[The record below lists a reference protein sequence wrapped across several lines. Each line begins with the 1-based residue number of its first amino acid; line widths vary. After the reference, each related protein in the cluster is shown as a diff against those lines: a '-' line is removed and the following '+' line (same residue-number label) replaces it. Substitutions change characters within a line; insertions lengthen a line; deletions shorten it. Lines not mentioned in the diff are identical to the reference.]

1 MPPRPEKGRSSFQS
15 KALSFIIPLF
25 QQVHKNLRL
34 GSALQLAVQQTR
46 GFFRADGCILLFHDP
61 SKKAL
66 RMVKSPGLE
75 PAFARALYAISA
87 RIFRPIRKEKFDRDF
102 PKLTYDLQMASRKK
116 GWESVICSPLRPDG
130 KSIGILLLLSRK
142 PRRYGSAEASLLTA
156 IADELAIAIHHA
168 LTREQLKSQLKQVMT
183 LRHMERS
190 SRDFLDHIFSA
201 SVDPIFVTDL
211 QGHITLASKG
221 AEDYWGISSKEIRR
235 RKVSD
240 FYAEGDLE
248 AQRIMKILRANGSLA
263 NEELEL
269 INKDGQRLTALLSAS
284 LLRDDHGNAVGTLA
298 ILKDMSDLKKR
309 LNLAQETEE
318 RYHRLFDSVNDAIF
332 SLDRE
337 GFFTTFNRMLLQ
349 MTGYS
354 EKELRGFHFSKIVH
368 PEDLR
373 SMADDFETVM
383 QGGDAP
389 ERYTFRMV
397 NKEGKIIYLEGN
409 LRRAREKE
417 KIVGILGVLR
427 DVTEQVQLEK
437 ELLELSITDGLTGLY
452 NLRHFYAELD
462 KEMERAR
469 RQRTPLSLLLFDLDA
484 FKAYNDI
491 HGHLEGDKVL
501 RNVAEAVRSAI
512 RKMDSAYRYGGD
524 EFTVILPG
532 TKKEQGLRVA
542 ERIRKSVK
550 KIPDPPEIALSL
562 GLIEFDP
569 HFDLT
574 TFIKRADE
582 AMYAA
587 KKLGGDQI
595 FISK

>member
-1 MPPRPEKGRSSFQS
+1 MPSRPEKGRSSFQS

-34 GSALQLAVQQTR
+34 GSALQLAAEQTR

-66 RMVKSPGLE
+66 RMVKSQGLE
-75 PAFARALYAISA
+75 LAFARTLYAISA
-87 RIFRPIRKEKFDRDF
+87 RTFRPIRMEIFNRDF
-102 PKLTYDLQMASRKK
+102 PKLSYDLQIASRKK
-116 GWESVICSPLRPDG
+116 GWESVICNPLRPDG
-130 KSIGILLLLSRK
+130 KSIGILLLLNRK
-142 PRRYGSAEASLLTA
+142 PRRYGSEEAALLTA
-156 IADELAIAIHHA
+156 IADELAVVIHHA
-168 LTREQLKSQLKQVMT
+168 LGREQLKNQLKQVMT
-183 LRHMERS
+183 LRHMEKS
-190 SRDFLDHIFSA
+190 SREFLDHILSA

-211 QGHITLASKG
+211 QGYITLASKG
-221 AEDYWGISSKEIRR
+221 AEKYWGISPKEIRR
-235 RKVSD
+235 KQLSD
-240 FYAEGDLE
+240 LCADGDLE
-248 AQRIMKILRANGSLA
+248 AKRLMKTLRAEGSMA
-263 NEELEL
+263 NEQLEL

-284 LLRDDHGNAVGTLA
+284 LLRDEHGAPVGILVL
-298 ILKDMSDLKKR
+298 LKDISDLKKR
-309 LNLAQETEE
+309 LSLAQETEE

-332 SLDRE
+332 SLNRE

-373 SMADDFETVM
+373 SLADDFETVM
-383 QGGDAP
+383 QGGEAP

-397 NKEGKIIYLEGN
+397 NKEGKIIYVEGN
-409 LRRAREKE
+409 LRRAKEKE
-417 KIVGILGVLR
+417 KIIGILGVLR

-452 NLRHFYAELD
+452 NLRHFYTELD

-469 RQRTPLSLLLFDLDA
+469 RQRIPLSLLLFDLDA

-501 RNVAEAVRSAI
+501 RNVAEAVRGAI

-542 ERIRKSVK
+542 ERIRRSVK
-550 KIPDPPEIALSL
+550 KIPDPPEIALSI

-595 FISK
+595 YMAK